1 MGHAM
6 IKTDELIN
14 EAVSLPVEIRAQLIE
29 KLLQSLNPARKEI
42 DALWAKEAEQRVKDI
57 KTGAVDAI
65 PGEKVFQKSA
75 IDANHKKRGQRP
87 LLC

>member
-1 MGHAM
+1 M

-42 DALWAKEAEQRVKDI
+42 DALWAREAEQRVKDI
-57 KTGAVDAI
+57 KRGAVDTI
-65 PGEKVFQKSA
+65 PGEKVFQK
-75 IDANHKKRGQRP
+75 IRDRRKV
-87 LLC
+87 